1 MDSCSLDL
9 ALANFF
15 VDYYESLPF
24 GKGEKPPM
32 YYRYVD
38 DTFTIFDSKNNCDEF
53 LHKLNSLHPSLRFMF
68 EKEVKRF
75 LPFLMYR

>member
-1 MDSCSLDL
+1 MQTATRSVKFSFNNLMYRQIRTVDDIAMDFCSLDL

-38 DTFTIFDSKNNCDEF
+38 DTVTIFDSK
-53 LHKLNSLHPSLRFMF
+53 K
-68 EKEVKRF
+68 
-75 LPFLMYR
+75 